1 MGALF
6 FDSDKDGDLDL
17 YVVSGGTTAEKKG
30 NCPFTRT
37 GFILMMV
44 KKLFIVSECIAAMN
58 NSGASVVA
66 ADYDKD
72 GDLDLFVCG
81 R

>member
-1 MGALF
+1 M
-6 FDSDKDGDLDL
+6 
-17 YVVSGGTTAEKKG
+17 
-30 NCPFTRT
+30 P
-37 GFILMMV
+37 
-44 KKLFIVSECIAAMN
+44 AMN

-81 R
+81 RVPR